1 MGQWLAIKMAI
12 RRSPQ
17 FRFDYFLRS
26 LPIDQIGRRCEYLMR
41 SALKEIE
48 FLEKK
53 YREDAGLLVDEM
65 DAAKLPPIVLPKF
78 QDIQK
83 RVRLEEKEKRE
94 KEKKNLEEKVE
105 NLEVQMKDIHDRLKQ
120 LSREQDGQKENV
132 SQNVSSAEQRS
143 SLEEDTIES
152 SPSTSENAVVAE
164 SLDETKGATGPC
176 NDFIEFP
183 KYDGSDPPREP
194 RKAFAQF
201 CRKTREEVKDSLGP
215 EDRKDKEKVNGVLR
229 ERFTSLSDEERQV
242 WQAWSSWDKNRYA
255 HDLSIYKITR
265 SQATRKRK
273 ADSSLTLVPK
283 KISHSSSANTRCTLI
298 VCPISVRFYD
308 TNESI
313 TS

>member
-94 KEKKNLEEKVE
+94 NEKKNLEEKVE

-152 SPSTSENAVVAE
+152 SPPTSENAVVAE

-183 KYDGSDPPREP
+183 KYDGSDPPTKA
-194 RKAFAQF
+194 RKAFAHF
-201 CRKTREEVKDSLGP
+201 RKKTRKDVENLLGP
-215 EDRKDKEKVNGVLR
+215 EYRKHKEKVNRVLR
-229 ERFTSLSDEERQV
+229 EHYFTSLSDEERQV
-242 WQAWSSWDKNRYA
+242 WRAWSSWDKKRYA
-255 HDLSIYKITR
+255 HDLSIYEITR
-265 SQATRKRK
+265 SQATKKRK
-273 ADSSLTLVPK
+273 AGAPK

-298 VCPISVRFYD
+298 VCPISVRFFC
-308 TNESI
+308 NLK
-313 TS
+313 